1 MLRQFRLPIIVALI
15 AALLSFA
22 KFEHCRAVN
31 WVAPDIDT
39 HMCYSD
45 LPALFGARDLNH
57 HTFPYASG
65 DKSVEYPVI
74 MGLVMWGTSLFIS
87 NPSDYRGYFDLN
99 ILLIALLLIA
109 STLILGRLKPEYAFL
124 ATLSPPVIAS
134 LFINW
139 DMWAIVPALL
149 AIYWFR
155 ERRFDISA
163 VALSIAISTKFFP
176 IVIALAIS
184 LALVLAR
191 ELRILLRYLAIVIG
205 LWLVVNLPIALTYFD
220 GWKRFFEMNINRPT
234 DLGSIWLAITK
245 FGIHDPNLNYLS
257 SMLFVIGA
265 CAIGIFYKSI
275 ATTRT
280 QFENLATTIFL
291 LIALF
296 TTVSKV
302 YSPQYVLWLVPFAIV
317 AMTKKEERIAF
328 WLWQGG
334 EFLYHVAVWQYLAKS
349 SDVQFSLS
357 PRLYAVSI
365 LIRVATLLY
374 FCATLVRT
382 AQPNK
387 PNSQPQFLIDSA
399 RG

>member
-1 MLRQFRLPIIVALI
+1 MLRQLRLPIVIALI

-31 WVAPDIDT
+31 WVSPDVNT

-99 ILLIALLLIA
+99 IFLIALLLVA
-109 STLILGRLKPEYAFL
+109 STIVLWRLKPEFAFL

-149 AIYWFR
+149 ALYWFK

-163 VALSIAISTKFFP
+163 VALSLAISTKFFP
-176 IVIALAIS
+176 AVILVALS
-184 LALVLAR
+184 LALLISK
-191 ELRILLRYLAIVIG
+191 EIKTLLRYLAIVVG
-205 LWLVVNLPIALTYFD
+205 LWLLVNLPIALTYFD
-220 GWKRFFEMNINRPT
+220 GWKHFYAMNINRPT
-234 DLGSIWLAITK
+234 DLGSIWLALSI
-245 FGIHDPNLNYLS
+245 FGIGEPRINYLTI
-257 SMLFVIGA
+257 MLFLIGA
-265 CAIGIFYKSI
+265 SAIGIFYKSI
-275 ATTRT
+275 AATRT
-280 QFENLATTIFL
+280 QFENIATTIFL

-302 YSPQYVLWLVPFAIV
+302 YSPQYVLWLSALAVIAIK
-317 AMTKKEERIAF
+317 TKPTLVIF
-328 WLWQGG
+328 WAWQMA
-334 EFLYHVAVWQYLAKS
+334 ELIYHVAIWQHLATIS
-349 SDVQFSLS
+349 EAHFGLSQSFYGAISLF
-357 PRLYAVSI
+357 RLAASIAMIYA
-365 LIRVATLLY
+365 LTRQL
-374 FCATLVRT
+374 
-382 AQPNK
+382 
-387 PNSQPQFLIDSA
+387 SQRSEEHTSELQSH
-399 RG
+399 